1 MSYSN
6 GKLPEDTFSHEKVI
20 EIVKGLPGVGFK
32 VTDDGDYDIQNKKL
46 RNVAS
51 PQTNND
57 ATTKSYVD
65 TKVNNTLKNDGTD
78 KMSGLLDMNFNRIE
92 NVGAGRH
99 NTNDALTHAQLE
111 FNYMDLNTD
120 SGLIEMQNGIDMQNK
135 EITNLKDARLNHKD
149 AMSYKIFTDNFVKTG
164 YNGDIDCQ
172 GRRFYNVGNVTNE
185 DQLTTTQDANA
196 RFLRKDG
203 SNNMSSDLD
212 MNNKRVINVANPTAN
227 TDAVN
232 KQYLV
237 NHGGIYLKKDGSVA
251 LSGNLDL
258 GNNEIANVKEATS
271 GSHAVNFTQLN
282 SELFKYL
289 HKTGGDM
296 TGDIRMNDNSIY
308 EIKNVDNDTS
318 AVNRKYVNDELDKK
332 LDKNK
337 DFSMGNN
344 KITSLRNPDDLN
356 ELVNKSYVDQKVS
369 QAGGSVDLT
378 PYLKRDG
385 TVSVTGKF
393 DFGDNIITKI
403 GNGTQSTDVVNKGYI
418 DTELFAKPNINQ
430 VVLRDGSQD
439 MAGNL
444 NMSLNKIIDCGQP
457 TGTRDVTNKA
467 YVDFEVGKKPDI
479 NQVILRDGSNTMT
492 SNLDMNNQRIK
503 NVKDATHNQDAITLK
518 QVNDAIAT
526 ISTENNK
533 YTDQKIAESHIS
545 THENR
550 KNVLKYAMDDGE
562 FTEDAGIQDVNLI
575 DFNDM
580 PHKTNKKA
588 FSMKV
593 QRTNDGSSEYKGRF
607 DFNLFKLIRD
617 NFSDHYTV
625 CLETYFQKSPFY
637 DYEFGST
644 VLSFEALNINIDTG
658 LTIKV
663 NSKYKYVRTILNLSP
678 DGTSKQ
684 IQRRLYVNF
693 KSNFDN
699 SSPVLLP
706 IFVLIYGIKDE
717 AKSDLDMTIYDYE
730 KAYEVVNN
738 EFQLHIPIDMN
749 DNKITGLSA
758 PTGDNDAVTKKYL
771 TDSVLPSYIWGITS
785 TNNASCDFLTPYG
798 DFVLKI
804 GEIFIGSIKIF
815 SKSNYPIQSNH
826 SLIIQTNASS
836 IYNINFAFNKTITV
850 NINRYFRNINY
861 IRINFSD
868 RKNKFFIFSIRYM
881 TFSP

>member
-1 MSYSN
+1 MNCITELYMSYSN

-20 EIVKGLPGVGFK
+20 EIVKGLPCVGFK
-32 VTDDGDYDIQNKKL
+32 LTDNGDYDMQNKKL

-65 TKVNNTLKNDGTD
+65 SEVNKTLKLDGSSSMLGALNMD
-78 KMSGLLDMNFNRIE
+78 NRRIE
-92 NVGAGRH
+92 NVAPARH
-99 NTNDALTHAQLE
+99 GFSDTVSSLHLNTY
-111 FNYMDLNTD
+111 YMDFNVDDVKL
-120 SGLIEMQNGIDMQNK
+120 EMQNPIDMMDQRIENV
-135 EITNLKDARLNHKD
+135 KDARLNQKD
-149 AMSYKIFTDNFVKTG
+149 AISYKFFTDNFMKPG
-164 YNGDIDCQ
+164 YHGDIDCQ

-185 DQLTTTQDANA
+185 DQLTTTQHANT

-203 SNNMSSDLD
+203 TNNMSSDLD

-237 NHGGIYLKKDGSVA
+237 NHGGIYLKKDGSAA

-258 GNNEIANVKEATS
+258 GNNKIVNVEEATS
-271 GSHAVNFTQLN
+271 GTDVVNFTQLN
-282 SELFKYL
+282 NELYKYP
-289 HKTGGDM
+289 HESGGDM
-296 TGDIRMNDNSIY
+296 TGDIRMNNNSIY
-308 EIKNVDNDTS
+308 GIGNVENDTS

-344 KITSLRNPDDLN
+344 KITSLRNPDDSN

-385 TVSVTGKF
+385 TVSMTGKF

-418 DTELFAKPNINQ
+418 DTELFAKPNVNQ
-430 VVLRDGSQD
+430 VVLRDGSQE

-467 YVDFEVGKKPDI
+467 YVDSEVGKKPDI

-492 SNLDMNNQRIK
+492 SNLDMNNLRII
-503 NVKDATHNQDAITLK
+503 NLGNATHNQDAITLK
-518 QVNDAIAT
+518 QVNDAFST

-545 THENR
+545 TYENR

-575 DFNDM
+575 DFDDM

-593 QRTNDGSSEYKGRF
+593 QRTTDGSNEYKNRF
-607 DFNLFKLIRD
+607 DFNLFKMYRD
-617 NFSDHYTV
+617 NKSDKYTV
-625 CLETYFQKSPFY
+625 CIETYFQKSPFHG
-637 DYEFGST
+637 YEFEST
-644 VLSFEALNINIDTG
+644 LLGFEKLNMNIDLGT
-658 LTIKV
+658 TIKV
-663 NSKYKYVRTILNLSP
+663 NSEYKYLRTILNLSP
-678 DGTSKQ
+678 DGTSPS

-699 SSPVLLP
+699 DSPNLLP
-706 IFVLIYGIKDE
+706 VFVLIYGIKGE

-730 KAYEVVNN
+730 KATEVVDNN
-738 EFQLHIPIDMN
+738 FQFHVPVNMN
-749 DNKITGLSA
+749 DHKITGLA
-758 PTGDNDAVTKKYL
+758 PATKDTDA
-771 TDSVLPSYIWGITS
+771 I
-785 TNNASCDFLTPYG
+785 
-798 DFVLKI
+798 
-804 GEIFIGSIKIF
+804 
-815 SKSNYPIQSNH
+815 SK
-826 SLIIQTNASS
+826 
-836 IYNINFAFNKTITV
+836 
-850 NINRYFRNINY
+850 
-861 IRINFSD
+861 
-868 RKNKFFIFSIRYM
+868 KFFIDNLIQPRITYVTTRNPGSKWTM
-881 TFSP
+881 K

>member
-32 VTDDGDYDIQNKKL
+32 LTDNGDYDMQNKKL

-51 PQTNND
+51 PQTND
-57 ATTKSYVD
+57 DVTTKSYVD
-65 TKVNNTLKNDGTD
+65 NEVNKTLKLDGSN
-78 KMSGLLDMNFNRIE
+78 KMSGVLDMDNRRIE
-92 NVGAGRH
+92 NVAPARH
-99 NTNDALTHAQLE
+99 GFSDTVSSLHLNTY
-111 FNYMDLNTD
+111 YMDFNVDDDKL
-120 SGLIEMQNGIDMQNK
+120 EMQNPIDMMDQRIENV
-135 EITNLKDARLNHKD
+135 KDARLNQKD
-149 AMSYKIFTDNFVKTG
+149 AMSYKFFTDNFVKPG
-164 YNGDIDCQ
+164 YHGDIDCQ

-185 DQLTTTQDANA
+185 DQLTTTLEANT

-203 SNNMSSDLD
+203 ANNMSSDLD

-258 GNNEIANVKEATS
+258 GNNEIVNVKEATS
-271 GSHAVNFTQLN
+271 GSHAVNLTQLN
-282 SELFKYL
+282 SELFKHL
-289 HKTGGDM
+289 PKTGGDM
-296 TGDIRMNDNSIY
+296 TGDIRMDNNSIY
-308 EIKNVDNDTS
+308 EIKNVENDTF

-344 KITSLRNPDDLN
+344 KITSLRNPDDSN

-369 QAGGSVDLT
+369 QAGGSIDLT

-418 DTELFAKPNINQ
+418 DTELSAKPNVNQ

-457 TGTRDVTNKA
+457 TGTRDVTNK
-467 YVDFEVGKKPDI
+467 DFEVGKKPDI

-492 SNLDMNNQRIK
+492 SNLDMNNQQIK

-518 QVNDAIAT
+518 QVNDAVST

-533 YTDQKIAESHIS
+533 YTDQKIAENHIS

-550 KNVLKYAMDDGE
+550 KNVLAYAMDDGE

-593 QRTNDGSSEYKGRF
+593 QRTNDGSSKYKGRF

-658 LTIKV
+658 LTVKV
-663 NSKYKYVRTILNLSP
+663 NSEYKYLRTILNLSP

-699 SSPVLLP
+699 SSPVILP
-706 IFVLIYGIKDE
+706 IFVLIYGIKGE
-717 AKSDLDMTIYDYE
+717 AKNDLDMTIYDYE
-730 KAYEVVNN
+730 KAYEVANN
-738 EFQLHIPIDMN
+738 EFQLHIPLEMN
-749 DNKITGLSA
+749 NNKITGLSA
-758 PTGDNDAVTKKYL
+758 PIGNNDAVTKKYL

-804 GEIFIGSIKIF
+804 GEMFIGSIKIF

-826 SLIIQTNASS
+826 SSIIQTNASS
-836 IYNINFAFNKTITV
+836 IYNINFAFNKTITI